1 MKKRP
6 VMIGSKAIPSSP
18 RSPAVATS
26 LVMSVDTSRNGFGL
40 GVPLRE
46 FRILISPPCST
57 TNRRLRSPGGAVKKT
72 GAVRTE
78 ESGWRRK
85 LFEGAGGGE
94 RPPPSPK
101 PPPSL
106 DPSQAVRNRRH
117 AAEPHVR
124 IRVVTHDI
132 VMHLTLESI
141 CSHGRVSRY
150 I

>member
-6 VMIGSKAIPSSP
+6 LILGSKTIPSNP
-18 RSPAVATS
+18 RSPPVGTS
-26 LVMSVDTSRNGFGL
+26 LVMSADTSRNGLGL

-46 FRILISPPCST
+46 LRILISPPCST

-78 ESGWRRK
+78 ESGWSRK

-117 AAEPHVR
+117 AAEPNVR
-124 IRVVTHDI
+124 IRVVTQDMVI
-132 VMHLTLESI
+132 NLTLESI